1 MAGETPTSL
10 NESIHVRR
18 RALRECSESNFVQR
32 DEFCKLLVSFRKMVR
47 SDEPALNV
55 RGPLDLKT
63 GTRFLIE
70 DENLFG
76 R

>member
-1 MAGETPTSL
+1 
-10 NESIHVRR
+10 
-18 RALRECSESNFVQR
+18 
-32 DEFCKLLVSFRKMVR
+32 MVR
-47 SDEPALNV
+47 SDEAALNV